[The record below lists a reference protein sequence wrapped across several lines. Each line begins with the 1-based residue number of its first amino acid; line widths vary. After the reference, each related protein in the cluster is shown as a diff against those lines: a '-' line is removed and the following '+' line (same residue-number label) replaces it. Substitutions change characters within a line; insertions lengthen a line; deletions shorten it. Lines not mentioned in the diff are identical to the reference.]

1 MGLRDARKMRKDNQ
15 TGITGI
21 SKYVHPESSKR
32 NTDKWIVQFRCR
44 YICITEDFKEAV
56 KRRWEVEQKDGMYS
70 ENPFD
75 STAYQYLINHNLI
88 KGE

>member
-1 MGLRDARKMRKDNQ
+1 MALRDARKMRKDNQ

-21 SKYVHPESSKR
+21 SKYVYPESSKR
-32 NTDKWIVQFRCR
+32 KPAKYIVQFRCQ
-44 YICITEDFKEAV
+44 YICITKNFKEAV
-56 KRRWEVEQKDGMYS
+56 KRRWEAEKKDGMYAES
-70 ENPFD
+70 PFD